1 MVVGVVGGGQLGRM
15 LGLAGIP
22 LGHSFVFL
30 DPDPA
35 CPASAVGPVVQGA
48 YDDPAALLRL
58 AERVDV
64 ATFEFENVPAA
75 AVEALA
81 ARVPTAPG
89 ARSLAVSQDRITE
102 KEFFRACGI
111 RVQPFEAVGSE
122 AELAAAC
129 GRVGTPAVLKTRRL
143 GYDGKG
149 QAVVRSPLDLPDAWR
164 AVGGAPCIYEAFV
177 DFECEVSAVVVRAR
191 DGDLRGW
198 AVGRNEHRGG
208 ILRRTVVPA
217 PGIDAAIAAE
227 AQRAAGAVA
236 EALGHVGVL
245 AVEFFVTADGLVANE
260 MAPRVHNSAHW
271 TIDGSVTSQF
281 ANHVRAVCDEPL
293 GSTDLVGPSA
303 MVNLVGSMPDRAD
316 LLAVPGAR
324 LHDYAKAPRPG
335 RKIGHVNVCAPDE
348 RVRDAQLR
356 VLEELVDRAAAA
368 ARAGVAG
375 VGATGA
381 R

>member
-89 ARSLAVSQDRITE
+89 ARSLAVSQDRIAE

-303 MVNLVGSMPDRAD
+303 MVNLVGLMPDRAD

-375 VGATGA
+375 VGAPGA

>member
-89 ARSLAVSQDRITE
+89 ARSLAVSQDRIAE

-375 VGATGA
+375 VGAPGA